1 MATNSS
7 NKPSHGVPVGRFYPR
22 RLAQRRY
29 LQLGENPLRQYGLIT
44 ATRTAQQRGHTGSSQ
59 LLGCGGSRDGRQ
71 YRRSGMVL
79 QIRKSLQRLRIEF
92 KQHRPQS
99 ADSLMQRP
107 DRLLVLTREHF
118 DCAGLAR
125 VGRQPTMQMTIVA
138 QDMRKHRGIIGIRLP
153 AGLSVT
159 FPIARD
165 RTRIDRI
172 HHKPGLDQRD
182 DDQVLVRLDRY
193 RRVIRPAAVLC
204 DQSQ

>member
-1 MATNSS
+1 M
-7 NKPSHGVPVGRFYPR
+7 PVGRFYPR

-138 QDMRKHRGIIGIRLP
+138 QDMRKHRGITGIRLP

-165 RTRIDRI
+165 RARIDRI

-182 DDQVLVRLDRY
+182 DDQVRVRLDRY